1 MRVSKRKK
9 RIKKKTKKKKN
20 KKVSAFAKK
29 KEVDSALVA
38 REQLLVLM
46 YNDVYFTKDLNYSL
60 PCEVVSLLQ
69 EFIFSYF
76 SETSFFR
83 PPMNLTIVA
92 ASPPMNFIFS
102 YFSETSFFRFV
113 QQVLHLHIMLNSITS
128 TISFF
133 RPPMNLTIVIS
144 QSPSISTLIMAISI
158 PCSSPLHSWNL
169 ELEFAT
175 FCANPYDSV

>member
-1 MRVSKRKK
+1 MR
-9 RIKKKTKKKKN
+9 
-20 KKVSAFAKK
+20 AFAKK
-29 KEVDSALVA
+29 RKVDNALMA

-46 YNDVYFTKDLNYSL
+46 YKDVYFTKDLNYSL

-69 EFIFSYF
+69 E
-76 SETSFFR
+76 
-83 PPMNLTIVA
+83 
-92 ASPPMNFIFS
+92 FIFS

-133 RPPMNLTIVIS
+133 RPPKNLTIVIS
-144 QSPSISTLIMAISI
+144 QSPPISTLIMAISI

-169 ELEFAT
+169 ELEFAI
-175 FCANPYDSV
+175 FCANPYNSG

>member
-1 MRVSKRKK
+1 MWQKKRVLREEQLSIQEKERKKMRVSKRKK

-92 ASPPMNFIFS
+92 ASPPFSFPFQVFLFSFIFS
-102 YFSETSFFRFV
+102 LSSFLLLFAF
-113 QQVLHLHIMLNSITS
+113 
-128 TISFF
+128 
-133 RPPMNLTIVIS
+133 
-144 QSPSISTLIMAISI
+144 AISKDLVSYFN
-158 PCSSPLHSWNL
+158 PC
-169 ELEFAT
+169 
-175 FCANPYDSV
+175 